1 MENLDIYAYELAEN
15 KAREECADLIDG
27 ITNGF
32 SPSDNENF
40 DIALNE
46 LHIAIAKL
54 FYLKGKVKELK
65 SSYDNKEKAAKDLGL
80 RREEK

>member
-40 DIALNE
+40 DIDFMPPRTTRITRIDATS
-46 LHIAIAKL
+46 AVA
-54 FYLKGKVKELK
+54 
-65 SSYDNKEKAAKDLGL
+65 
-80 RREEK
+80 